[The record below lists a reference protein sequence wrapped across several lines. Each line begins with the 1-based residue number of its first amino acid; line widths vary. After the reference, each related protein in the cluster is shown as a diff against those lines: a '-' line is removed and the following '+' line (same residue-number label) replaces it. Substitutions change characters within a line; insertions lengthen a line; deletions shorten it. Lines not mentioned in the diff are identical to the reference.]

1 MVYHFP
7 RLRGRRRHAL
17 AFGFA
22 ALGLASFAS
31 PAVAQDASSQASLG
45 QASIAAQQAQA
56 ELQSK
61 IDSADDATREA
72 LARLR
77 QTRQQADRLERY
89 NAELEPV
96 VESQSERIARQAQA
110 LSQIS
115 TTREA
120 LPGEMRDMVAQLRT
134 LIEADMPFLK
144 RERLARVDDLASLLA
159 NDEASSADKL
169 ERIFSAWR
177 TELDYGR
184 EMDHWRGPLNGA
196 QSDSAQAQSQFARE
210 VDYLRVGR
218 TGWYYVT
225 PDDHAGGVWRVAEG
239 EWQALTREQIDA
251 VRRGIRISDDQ
262 SAPELLELPAS
273 VAVESG
279 RDAGGES

>member
-1 MVYHFP
+1 MVHHIP

-17 AFGFA
+17 ASCLL
-22 ALGLASFAS
+22 ALSLTSIT
-31 PAVAQDASSQASLG
+31 AVAQDASPQASLSQAS
-45 QASIAAQQAQA
+45 IDAQRAQA
-56 ELQSK
+56 ELQAK

-72 LARLR
+72 LAELR

-89 NAELEPV
+89 NAELAPV
-96 VESQSERIARQAQA
+96 VESQSERIARQTQA

-115 TTREA
+115 ATREA

-144 RERLARVDDLASLLA
+144 SERLARVDDLESLLA
-159 NDEASSADKL
+159 SDEASASDKL

-177 TELDYGR
+177 AELDYGR
-184 EMDHWRGPLNGA
+184 EMDHWRGALTGT
-196 QSDSAQAQSQFARE
+196 QSETAQAQSQFARE

-225 PDDHAGGVWRVAEG
+225 PDDHAGGVWRVADG
-239 EWQALTREQIDA
+239 EWEPLTQGQIDE
-251 VRRGIRISDDQ
+251 VRRGIRISEDQ
-262 SAPELLELPAS
+262 GAPELLELPAS
-273 VAVESG
+273 LALEPG